1 MDKKKAI
8 VILLGIVWFML
19 GAAFF
24 IGFESVEKLLFCVFV
39 FFFCYR
45 YIYAFILNRSIYAPY
60 TGEEISPTEGNL
72 IKRLFM
78 LIIGIGACTYFTF
91 FIP

>member
-19 GAAFF
+19 GAVFF

-45 YIYAFILNRSIYAPY
+45 YIYAFILKRSIYAPY

-78 LIIGIGACTYFTF
+78 LIIGIGVCTYFTF

>member
-1 MDKKKAI
+1 MDKKKVI
-8 VILLGIVWFML
+8 VIFFGITWFVF

-91 FIP
+91 FIS

>member
-1 MDKKKAI
+1 MDKKQAI

-72 IKRLFM
+72 IKRLFI

>member
-60 TGEEISPTEGNL
+60 TGEEIPPTEGNL

-78 LIIGIGACTYFTF
+78 LIIGIGVCTYFTF

>member
-91 FIP
+91 FFS

>member
-91 FIP
+91 FIS

>member
-24 IGFESVEKLLFCVFV
+24 IGFEPVEKLLFCVFV

-91 FIP
+91 FIS

>member
-1 MDKKKAI
+1 MDKKKVI
-8 VILLGIVWFML
+8 VILFGIVWFML

-39 FFFCYR
+39 FSFCYR

-60 TGEEISPTEGNL
+60 TGEKISPTEGNL
-72 IKRLFM
+72 VKRLFM
-78 LIIGIGACTYFTF
+78 LIIAIGACSYFTF
-91 FIP
+91 FIS